1 MMNIDIYN
9 NGVSF
14 RITVNGLI
22 VESFKTLEAALNHIA
37 WMHKVATQEFTVG
50 KNKVPVREWID
61 HMVAIGFIDTDCGI
75 HK

>member
-1 MMNIDIYN
+1 MMNIEIYN
-9 NGVSF
+9 NGVAF

-22 VESFKTLEAALNHIA
+22 VESFNTLEAAWNHIA

-50 KNKVPVREWID
+50 KNKVPVKEWID
-61 HMVAIGFIDTDCGI
+61 YMVTIGLMDTDCGT